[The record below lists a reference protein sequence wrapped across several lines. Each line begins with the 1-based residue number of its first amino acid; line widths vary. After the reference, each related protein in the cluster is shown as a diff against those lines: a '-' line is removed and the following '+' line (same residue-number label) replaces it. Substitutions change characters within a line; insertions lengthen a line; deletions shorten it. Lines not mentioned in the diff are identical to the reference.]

1 MDKKDLLIAKK
12 LLENCRIT
20 YRELADILNL
30 SVNAV
35 YKRVQNMLDSGL
47 ILAFTAKPSLIAL
60 GGIEVLIFGRTTS
73 QNLDKLSKRLGKH
86 ESVYFVGL
94 AAGNWIYVGAY
105 LRNIAELH
113 EFTTFITKT
122 ADLTDSKTCIKKSPY
137 RESSEELKSLDYEM
151 LKALRLDARRSIS
164 DLADEIGVSAKTA
177 RKRIKKMEEYDLVEF
192 SINFAPQMITSNF
205 HIYLERNKD
214 YHREYKRIEAKYDE
228 FILYLQQFSN
238 LPNLIM
244 MTALT
249 NTNQESAELHQQLQ
263 QEGFQTLEHHIFY
276 NGYFFE
282 TWRDRLYNKM
292 LNK

>member
-20 YRELADILNL
+20 YRELAEILDL

-35 YKRVQNMLDSGL
+35 YKRVQNMVDSGL

-60 GGIEVLIFGRTTS
+60 DSIEILTFGKTKS
-73 QNLDKLSKRLGKH
+73 QNLDKLSKRLGEH

-94 AAGNWIYVGAY
+94 AAGNMIYIGAY
-105 LRNIAELH
+105 LRNISKLH

-137 RESSEELKSLDYEM
+137 RESPEELKSLDYEV
-151 LKALRLDARRSIS
+151 LKGLRLDARRSIS

-177 RKRIKKMEEYDLVEF
+177 RRRIKKMMEYDLVEF

-205 HIYLERNKD
+205 HIYLMRDKD
-214 YHREYKRIEAKYDE
+214 YYTEYKRLEIKYADY
-228 FILYLQQFSN
+228 ILYLQQFSN

-244 MTALT
+244 MTSLT
-249 NTNQESAELHQQLQ
+249 ETNQESADLHRCLQ
-263 QEGFQTLEHHIFY
+263 QEDFEMLEHHIFY

-282 TWRDRLYNKM
+282 TWRDKLYNKM
-292 LNK
+292 INN